1 MTAQEVKDAI
11 RNVPDFPVKG
21 IQFKDIT
28 TALDKPEC
36 LCWMRDKMVET
47 YKNKGITKVV
57 GIESRGFI
65 LAPAVAMEIGAGFVP
80 VRKPGKLPAETVE
93 VSYAKEYGMDV
104 IQIHKDALNEN
115 DVVLIHDDILATG
128 GTMDAA
134 IQLVKKMGVK
144 TIYVDFI
151 LELVGL
157 NGRALLEDKAD
168 ELNCLFDMEVDE

>member
-1 MTAQEVKDAI
+1 MAEYKSVLFEQMIREFAENEVKPLAQEVDELE
-11 RNVPDFPVKG
+11 RFP
-21 IQFKDIT
+21 Q
-28 TALDKPEC
+28 
-36 LCWMRDKMVET
+36 
-47 YKNKGITKVV
+47 
-57 GIESRGFI
+57 
-65 LAPAVAMEIGAGFVP
+65 
-80 VRKPGKLPAETVE
+80 ETVE
-93 VSYAKEYGMDV
+93 KMAKLGLFGIIIPKQYGGAGADVLSYAKEYGMDV

-157 NGRALLEDKAD
+157 NGRALLKGKAD

>member
-1 MTAQEVKDAI
+1 MNKDLLLKNL
-11 RNVPDFPVKG
+11 RNIPDFPIPG
-21 IQFKDIT
+21 IQFKDVT
-28 TALDKPEC
+28 SLFKNPEC
-36 LCWMRDKMVET
+36 LREMDNALYEM
-47 YKNKGITKVV
+47 YKDKGITKIV